1 MDAWLV
7 SDQVNPGLMA
17 FNHVIDSGTVK
28 ALGAHS
34 FGAQGIWSVCPLTA
48 ISIS

>member
-28 ALGAHS
+28 ALGAHYCEARATGS
-34 FGAQGIWSVCPLTA
+34 EFRSRVG
-48 ISIS
+48 